1 MIPVAAAPGE
11 PVVRLLLVDDQAL
24 LRHSLRI
31 AIDREP
37 DLAVVGEAG
46 TGAEAI
52 TVAREL
58 RPDLVLMDIRMP
70 GVDGIEATRKIT
82 NTPGLAHI
90 RVLVLSMF
98 DLDEYVYGALQA
110 GASGFLLKDARPD
123 QLIDAIR
130 RVHQGDSL
138 FAPAILTSLIEHYLD
153 HCTPDA
159 PRGLAHLTARETEV
173 LALVGRGLSN
183 NDIAAELTVSHNTVK
198 THISSLLAKLAA
210 RDRAQLVIAAYE
222 NRLIIPATRS
232 HGS

>member
-1 MIPVAAAPGE
+1 MIPVAELPE

-24 LRHSLRI
+24 LRHALRI

-52 TVAREL
+52 TAARQL

-70 GVDGIEATRKIT
+70 EIDGIEATRQIT
-82 NTPGLAHI
+82 NTPELAHT

-98 DLDEYVYGALQA
+98 ELDDYVYGALRA
-110 GASGFLLKDARPD
+110 GASGFVLKDARPD

-130 RVHQGDSL
+130 RVHHGESL
-138 FAPAILTSLIEHYLD
+138 FAPTILTSLIEHYLD
-153 HCTPDA
+153 HRTSDRPHG
-159 PRGLAHLTARETEV
+159 PTQLTGRETEV
-173 LALVGRGLSN
+173 LTLIGRGLSN
-183 NDIAAELTVSHNTVK
+183 DDIAAELTVSHNTVK
-198 THISSLLAKLAA
+198 THISSLLSKLAA

-222 NRLIIPATRS
+222 HRLIIPRARS
-232 HGS
+232 QRP